1 MCIDDVLVIGKGGFY
16 QHIDQIRVIFSSL
29 CATGMK
35 FNAPK
40 CILGLKYIP
49 YLGYVITQELIK
61 PDMNKVQDI
70 MDLEQHT
77 IKTEAQ
83 ALIGMVQYYG
93 KIWLRRS
100 HVLAPLSYASIKPK
114 GRSILWNDN
123 LEVSLKD
130 IK

>member
-77 IKTEAQ
+77 IK
-83 ALIGMVQYYG
+83 L
-93 KIWLRRS
+93 KRKRS
-100 HVLAPLSYASIKPK
+100 LVWSSTTVKFGLGNHMC
-114 GRSILWNDN
+114 
-123 LEVSLKD
+123 
-130 IK
+130 